1 MNREERAEFTNMVM
15 VYDEQ
20 NRILVEDRV
29 DPDWPGVVFPGGHID
44 PGESLIHAAIREVYE
59 ETGLTIESPRLC
71 GVKQFQ
77 KDNGARYVVFLHKTN
92 RFSGELHSSE
102 EGEVFW
108 LDRARIGEYRCVDQF
123 AELLQVFESEELS
136 EFYFDRTG
144 GGWEAKLY

>member
-15 VYDEQ
+15 VYDDQ
-20 NRILVEDRV
+20 GRILVEDRV
-29 DPDWPGVVFPGGHID
+29 DPNWPGVVFPGGHID
-44 PGESLIHAAIREVYE
+44 PGESLTHAAIREVFE

-92 RFSGELHSSE
+92 RFSGELCASE
-102 EGEVFW
+102 EGDVFW
-108 LDRARIGEYRCVDQF
+108 LDRSRIGEYRCADGF
-123 AELLQVFESEELS
+123 TELLQVFDSDELS
-136 EFYFDRTG
+136 EFYFDRTD